1 MPNRRL
7 RIAAY
12 SIVFSTLFAVSA
24 VAKSTKSEQPPPPA
38 VPVPEV
44 DQSSL
49 APLTPA
55 TLEGTPTAIDGDRLR
70 IGDYTVRLFGI
81 AAPSIGEKL
90 GPDSRAALDTLIGGQ
105 KVDCTIFGKT
115 PEGDLTGQCQRG
127 ADDLGE
133 EQLATGLAAVYRVG
147 PSPDA
152 AKPLDQ
158 KYDAAELAARG
169 EGRGIWAK
177 PAAAQPQP
185 QADPRDDWRSKARL
199 IGLAGFLLLI
209 LGIFAISITHISLAR
224 AARRER
230 ARLRHARRYTLST
243 GLAAEVEIIR
253 AGVAAIQEKLRD
265 LGGDRPIPSTTGA
278 ALGLPSATF
287 WHANAERLYVLPV
300 EITVPLLRFH
310 ALHEDAV
317 RKLAIASAIPA
328 GAVTAA
334 LEKLAAAGKQS
345 VEAIEHTMG
354 IAGKVPDTAPPPP
367 KVENPTAS

>member
-7 RIAAY
+7 RIAIY
-12 SIVFSTLFAVSA
+12 SLVFSALFAVSA
-24 VAKSTKSEQPPPPA
+24 EAKDTKGTQPPPPA

-49 APLTPA
+49 APLTPP
-55 TLEGTPTAIDGDRLR
+55 TVEGTPTTIDGDRLI

-81 AAPSIGEKL
+81 AAPGISEKL
-90 GPDSRAALDTLIGGQ
+90 GPDSRVALNTLIGGQ
-105 KVDCTIFGKT
+105 RVDCTIFGKT
-115 PEGDLTGQCQRG
+115 PDGDLIGQCQKG

-133 EQLATGLAAVYRVG
+133 KQLAAGLAAVYRLG

-152 AKPLDQ
+152 AKPLDA
-158 KYDAAELAARG
+158 KYDAAETAARNQG
-169 EGRGIWAK
+169 LGIWAK
-177 PAAAQPQP
+177 PAAAQSQP
-185 QADPRDDWRSKARL
+185 RPDARSDWRSQARIL
-199 IGLAGFLLLI
+199 GFLAFVLLI
-209 LGIFAISITHISLAR
+209 VGIFAISITHISLAK

-253 AGVAAIQEKLRD
+253 AGVAAIQGKLREI
-265 LGGDRPIPSTTGA
+265 GPDRPIPSATGA
-278 ALGLPSATF
+278 TLGLPTATF
-287 WHANAERLYVLPV
+287 WNANAERLYVLPV

-310 ALHEDAV
+310 ALHEDTV

-328 GAVTAA
+328 GVITAA
-334 LEKLAAAGKQS
+334 LEKLAEAGKQS

-354 IAGKVPDTAPPPP
+354 IARKERDTTPPPP